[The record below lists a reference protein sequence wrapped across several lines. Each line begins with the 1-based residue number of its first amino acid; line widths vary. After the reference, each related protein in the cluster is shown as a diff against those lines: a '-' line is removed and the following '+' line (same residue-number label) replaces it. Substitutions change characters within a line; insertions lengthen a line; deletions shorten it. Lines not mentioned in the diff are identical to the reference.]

1 MRKVTAIEVQKK
13 NRQRVNIFLDG
24 EFAFGLS
31 RIVAAWLQV
40 GQELSDEKIASL
52 QAEDAHEVA
61 LQKALNFLSYRARS
75 DEEIRQNLRKHG
87 IPEDVIDETL
97 ERLHQAGLANDK
109 EFAQAWVE
117 NRTTFRPRSRRALSM
132 ELRRKGL
139 DEQTIQTALAESP
152 NEVSLAYQAAQQKA
166 RRLEELPW
174 PEFRQ
179 KLSAFLA
186 RRGFGYEVIGEV
198 VRRVW
203 QEQSQS
209 VDSPSNEKQTW
220 ASSRTENKN
229 FDNEE
234 NP

>member
-87 IPEDVIDETL
+87 MPEDVIAETL

-166 RRLEELPW
+166 RRLEGLPW

-229 FDNEE
+229 FDDEE

>member
-1 MRKVTAIEVQKK
+1 MRKITAIEVQKK

-87 IPEDVIDETL
+87 MPEDVIAETL
-97 ERLHQAGLANDK
+97 ERLHQAGLASDK

-152 NEVSLAYQAAQQKA
+152 DEVSLAYQAAQQKA
-166 RRLEELPW
+166 RRLEGLPW

-209 VDSPSNEKQTW
+209 VDSPSNEKQAW
-220 ASSRTENKN
+220 ASSRTENTN
-229 FDNEE
+229 FDDEE
-234 NP
+234 KP

>member
-61 LQKALNFLSYRARS
+61 LQKALNFLSHRARS
-75 DEEIRQNLRKHG
+75 DDEIRQNLRKHG
-87 IPEDVIDETL
+87 MPENVIDKTL
-97 ERLHQAGLANDK
+97 ERLHQAGLANDE

-132 ELRRKGL
+132 ELRHKGL
-139 DEQTIQTALAESP
+139 DEQTIQTALAEAP
-152 NEVSLAYQAAQQKA
+152 NEVSLAYQAAQQKV
-166 RRLEELPW
+166 RRLEGLPW

-198 VRRVW
+198 IRRVW

-209 VDSPSNEKQTW
+209 VDSPSNKKQAW
-220 ASSRTENKN
+220 ASSRTENTK
-229 FDNEE
+229 FDDEE
-234 NP
+234 KP

>member
-229 FDNEE
+229 FDDEE